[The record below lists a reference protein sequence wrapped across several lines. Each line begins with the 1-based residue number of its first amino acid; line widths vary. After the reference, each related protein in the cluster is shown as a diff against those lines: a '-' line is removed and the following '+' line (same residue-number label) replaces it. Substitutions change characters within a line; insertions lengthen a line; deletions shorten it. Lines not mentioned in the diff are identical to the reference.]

1 MEKKSKLTPMK
12 TLRTQRRNYSSS
24 NSREA
29 EIKMQTCVGAVVQL
43 SLFGADSQKLSRMQG
58 GSFQS
63 LLDTAAWRT
72 EQEVKSND
80 DLTCTTTATGSHL
93 LEFT

>member
-1 MEKKSKLTPMK
+1 
-12 TLRTQRRNYSSS
+12 
-24 NSREA
+24 
-29 EIKMQTCVGAVVQL
+29 MQSALTCVGAVVQL

-72 EQEVKSND
+72 EQEVESND
-80 DLTCTTTATGSHL
+80 DLTCIATVTGSHL